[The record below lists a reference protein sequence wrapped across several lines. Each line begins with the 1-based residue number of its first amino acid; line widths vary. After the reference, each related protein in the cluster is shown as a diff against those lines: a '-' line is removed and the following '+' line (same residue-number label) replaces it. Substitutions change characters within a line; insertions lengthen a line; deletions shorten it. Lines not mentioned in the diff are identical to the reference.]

1 MAASGRG
8 RPANSRQLTRVARGC
23 RIAAA
28 GSVAGVRRAVAVLAV
43 AGSLLTACTGGSA
56 GHPQAGPTPSSGTP
70 APSTTSVPPVP
81 GVPAAFTDP
90 YGCLTGF
97 VCAGLPVPVD
107 RDHPTAGQLTLQV
120 ALEADPAAPRG
131 VLVLLN
137 GGPGAAMAPLATTFA
152 DRLGPD
158 VVAAYR
164 VVAVDTRGTGTTAID
179 CPDLQAEQA
188 HQFVPTADAVRACAD
203 FLGAVRGDYGTD
215 ATVADLD
222 RLRRAL
228 GAPRLTLVSLS
239 YGTFVAQQYA
249 LAHPTRVRSLVLDS
263 ATPIAG
269 PDPVGLDTVRAV
281 PGVLRDACRSQH
293 CPGDPVADL
302 ADAVRHGD
310 GADLLSLVV
319 AMSAARPSYDSL
331 LTALHAAARGRPF
344 QLDQLLTAYKTGL
357 GASADVFSAGLDA
370 TATCGDLR
378 FPWGR
383 SDAPLAGRA
392 AAVRREVA
400 RAGSLYPFDAASVR
414 GGAAVA
420 TCQPWPRVRPSRLD
434 LTASRLPGVPALFL
448 AGDRDLT
455 TPVDSVRA
463 EVRASP
469 DARLVVI
476 RGAGHVTTAMSAKAR
491 AEVRRFLLR

>member
-1 MAASGRG
+1 
-8 RPANSRQLTRVARGC
+8 V
-23 RIAAA
+23 
-28 GSVAGVRRAVAVLAV
+28 
-43 AGSLLTACTGGSA
+43 LLTACTGGSA
-56 GHPQAGPTPSSGTP
+56 RHPPAGPTTPGGPPTASS
-70 APSTTSVPPVP
+70 TSLPPVP

-107 RDHPTAGQLTLQV
+107 HAHPTAGSMPLQV
-120 ALEADPAAPRG
+120 ALEADPSAPRG

-158 VVAAYR
+158 VMAAYR
-164 VVAVDTRGTGTTAID
+164 IVAVDTRGTGSTAID

-188 HQFVPTADAVRACAD
+188 RQFVPTADAVRACAD
-203 FLGAVRGDYGTD
+203 FLGGVRGDYGTD
-215 ATVADLD
+215 ATVADID
-222 RLRRAL
+222 QLRQVL

-281 PGVLRDACRSQH
+281 PGVLRDACRVQH

-310 GADLLSLVV
+310 GADLLSLVA

-331 LTALHAAARGRPF
+331 LTALHAAARGRRF

-370 TATCGDLR
+370 AATCGDLR

-383 SDAPLAGRA
+383 SDAPRAGRA

-414 GGAAVA
+414 GGAAIA
-420 TCQPWPRVRPSRLD
+420 TCQPWPPVRASLLD
-434 LTASRLPGVPALFL
+434 LTAGGLPAVPALFL

-455 TPVDSVRA
+455 TPADPRRA
-463 EVRASP
+463 PRRWTSS
-469 DARLVVI
+469 
-476 RGAGHVTTAMSAKAR
+476 GAT
-491 AEVRRFLLR
+491 